1 MIVTAYFVKVKGESL
16 NSLYKVGDQVQLED
30 GSAGVIKT
38 VDENQGLIDIEMPDN
53 PEVAK
58 MQLKAPQN
66 IETPLKRV

>member
-30 GSAGVIKT
+30 GSVGVIKT

>member
-1 MIVTAYFVKVKGESL
+1 MIVTAYFVKGESL

-30 GSAGVIKT
+30 GSVGVIKT